1 NISSGPPLASV
12 ASLGLS
18 SLDSTSMGRS
28 GPSDRYAVGSWRRYM
43 LAVRP
48 VNPPRPSSSSF
59 SPSRSACRR
68 RGVVPLRRW
77 MKDSMAAPRL
87 RQHPGKTKLKVTLL
101 SVLARHKSS
110 HDTAPVGSQR
120 RTLVPYAYDDF
131 AFGGAILQRRDRSGR
146 LVPRVAHRRG
156 GSQSTR
162 GDQLLDCGPLL
173 RKRTGVCAGPGA
185 PADTDHVN
193 VVQQQ
198 PINFHRGYVT
208 AGEA

>member
-1 NISSGPPLASV
+1 
-12 ASLGLS
+12 
-18 SLDSTSMGRS
+18 
-28 GPSDRYAVGSWRRYM
+28 M

-87 RQHPGKTKLKVTLL
+87 RQHPGRTKLKVILL
-101 SVLARHKSS
+101 SVLARHKSP

-120 RTLVPYAYDDF
+120 RTLVLDAQYDF

-146 LVPRVAHRRG
+146 LIQRVDHRLR
-156 GSQSTR
+156 GSQPTR
-162 GDQLLDCGPLL
+162 GEQLLDCGPLL
-173 RKRTGVCAGPGA
+173 RKRTGVSSRPGA
-185 PADTDHVN
+185 PADTDYVN
-193 VVQQQ
+193 VV
-198 PINFHRGYVT
+198 
-208 AGEA
+208 E